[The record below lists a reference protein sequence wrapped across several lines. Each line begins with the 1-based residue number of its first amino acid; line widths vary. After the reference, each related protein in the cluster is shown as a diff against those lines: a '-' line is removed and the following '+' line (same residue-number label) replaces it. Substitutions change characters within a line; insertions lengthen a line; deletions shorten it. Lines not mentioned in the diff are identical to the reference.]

1 MRSRSFVALF
11 AATILA
17 AGIYAAALRG
27 LADAHYTNAR
37 LALAAG
43 APAGAPAG
51 ANAADRTPRP
61 EAIGPALASLR
72 EARMFEPSNPHY
84 VEQVARL
91 RELQALGLDARDPAK
106 REGLRQSLAQYREA
120 AAMRPGS
127 PYVWASIAMLK
138 VRLNDMDFEFYGAL
152 ERAGRLGPWEPQVQ
166 IAMVDVGLAS
176 WSWLAKPGRE
186 WVLGALERG
195 LLRQEPEIKRI
206 AAIHGT
212 LPQLCADISGQSP
225 RIADLC
231 VRK

>member
-1 MRSRSFVALF
+1 MRTRAVVVPF
-11 AATILA
+11 AAALLA
-17 AGIYAAALRG
+17 AGIYTAAKRG

-37 LALAAG
+37 LELSAG
-43 APAGAPAG
+43 ATEK
-51 ANAADRTPRP
+51 RTPRP

-72 EARMFEPSNPHY
+72 EARVYEPSNPHY

-91 RELQALGLDARDPAK
+91 RELEALRLGARDPAR

-127 PYVWASIAMLK
+127 PYVWANIAMLK
-138 VRLNDMDFEFYGAL
+138 ARLNDMDFEFYGAL

-166 IAMVDVGLAS
+166 LAMVDTGMAT
-176 WSWLAKPGRE
+176 WDWLAKPARG

-195 LLRQEPEIKRI
+195 LLREVVEIKRM
-206 AAIHGT
+206 AAVHGN
-212 LPQLCADISGQSP
+212 LARICNDAGRSSP
-225 RIADLC
+225 RIADFC

>member
-1 MRSRSFVALF
+1 MRSRSFIALF
-11 AATILA
+11 AAAILA
-17 AGIYAAALRG
+17 AGIYGAARRG

-37 LALAAG
+37 LDLAAG
-43 APAGAPAG
+43 ALTGANAG
-51 ANAADRTPRP
+51 ANAERTPRP

-72 EARMFEPSNPHY
+72 EARLLEPSNPHY

-91 RELQALGLDARDPAK
+91 RELQALPLGPRDPAR
-106 REGLRQSLAQYREA
+106 REGLLQSLAQYREA

-166 IAMVDVGLAS
+166 IAMIDIGMAS
-176 WSWLAKPGRE
+176 WGWLAKPGRE

-195 LLRQEPEIKRI
+195 LLRQETQVKRM

-212 LPQLCADISGQSP
+212 LPQLCADVSGSSP
-225 RIADLC
+225 RIAVLC

>member
-1 MRSRSFVALF
+1 MRSRSFIALI
-11 AATILA
+11 AGAILA

-43 APAGAPAG
+43 ALAG
-51 ANAADRTPRP
+51 ANADRTPRP

-72 EARMFEPSNPHY
+72 EARMLEPSNPHY

-91 RELQALGLDARDPAK
+91 RELRALRLAPRDPAR
-106 REGLRQSLAQYREA
+106 REGLLQSLAQYREA
-120 AAMRPGS
+120 AALRPGS

-166 IAMVDVGLAS
+166 LAMVDVGMATWPLLAR
-176 WSWLAKPGRE
+176 AGRIR
-186 WVLGALERG
+186 VLEALERA
-195 LLRQEPEIKRI
+195 LSRQEPEVRRI
-206 AAIHGT
+206 AAVHGT
-212 LPQLCADISGQSP
+212 LPQACAAVAAGLPRLSALCI
-225 RIADLC
+225 
-231 VRK
+231 RK